1 MIAVLEFTMVRK
13 ILISPIILLI
23 LFLTYAVNSDNN
35 YSTVID
41 NLTIPW
47 AIDFLPDSTMIF
59 TERTGSVKIKKNDS
73 VKVIKTIN
81 VAHTGEAGLLGIAVD
96 PDFNQ
101 NRFVYVYYTY
111 KNNGLTN
118 RVSRFY
124 YSDSLLNEH
133 ILIDNIPGAKFH
145 DGGRVKFGPD
155 QLLYITTGDA
165 LKPENAGD
173 INSLSGKIL
182 RIEKN
187 GAVPKDNP
195 FNNYTY
201 ASGLRNPQG
210 LAWDNDTLYASD
222 HGPVKRDEINRIE
235 KGKDYGWPRTCD
247 AYPAFKCYPYFT
259 IAPSGI
265 AIVNKNL
272 FIACLRGAQLR
283 KINLI
288 DGHEEVVLNDPGR
301 LREVVFKYKSL
312 FISTSNKDGRGKPKK
327 GDDRIIRYEIDK

>member
-1 MIAVLEFTMVRK
+1 MMQK
-13 ILISPIILLI
+13 IWIFLIILFIIPL
-23 LFLTYAVNSDNN
+23 AHAANSDNN

-41 NLTIPW
+41 NVNIPW

-59 TERTGSVKIKKNDS
+59 TERSGSIKIKKNDS
-73 VKVIKTIN
+73 VKVIKTIK

-111 KNNGLTN
+111 KNNGLSN
-118 RVSRFY
+118 RVSRFF

-133 ILIDNIPGAKFH
+133 VLIDNIPGALYH
-145 DGGRVKFGPD
+145 DGGRIKFGPD

-165 LKPENAGD
+165 LKPESSGD

-182 RIEKN
+182 RMEKN

-210 LAWDNDTLYASD
+210 LAWDNDILYASD
-222 HGPVKRDEINRIE
+222 HGPSERDEINRIE

-247 AYPAFKCYPYFT
+247 EYPAFKCYSDFT
-259 IAPSGI
+259 LAPSGI
-265 AIVNKNL
+265 AIVKNNL

-288 DGHEEVVLNDPGR
+288 NGHEEEVLTDLGR
-301 LREVVFKYKSL
+301 LREVVSRGNSL

-327 GDDRIIRYEIDK
+327 GDDRIIRYQIDK